1 MRFRGLDLNLLVTLE
16 VLLVERNLTRAAERL
31 NLGQPAVSNAL
42 AKLREHFDDELL
54 TRQGREMLRTVFAQ
68 QLIKPLQ
75 DTLQQIKGV
84 AMARPGFDPSTA
96 ALTYRIVASDF
107 ISIVLI
113 GQLILQ
119 VERRAPHVR
128 IEVLPLTDDS
138 IGKFSRGE
146 ADALIRPSGRI
157 FIAST
162 EQRELFT
169 ENFICIAS
177 RTNSEVGEEVTPEQL
192 YSMKRAVPPYK
203 TYWPTA
209 ATEGSSSGL
218 SVPMPFSAIPW
229 FVARSDYLAV
239 VPERL
244 AVLYEPA
251 IALRRVRLT
260 EPFPPVTFVAQ
271 SHSDGLRDPFK
282 VWMLDQMAEAAR

>member
-16 VLLVERNLTRAAERL
+16 VLLVECNLTRAAERL
-31 NLGQPAVSNAL
+31 NLGQPAISNAL

-54 TRQGREMLRTVFAQ
+54 TRQGREMMRTVFAQ

-96 ALTYRIVASDF
+96 ALTFKIVASDF
-107 ISIVLI
+107 ISIVLL
-113 GQLILQ
+113 GPLILQ
-119 VERRAPHVR
+119 VERSAPHVR
-128 IEVLPLTDDS
+128 IEILPLTDDS

-146 ADALIRPSGRI
+146 ADAIIRPAGRI
-157 FIAST
+157 FVPST

-169 ENFICIAS
+169 ENFICIAA
-177 RTNSEVGEEVTPEQL
+177 RPNADVGEEISTDEL
-192 YSMKRAVPPYK
+192 YTLKRAVPPYK

-209 ATEGSSSGL
+209 AVVGDASGVA
-218 SVPMPFSAIPW
+218 VPMPFSAIPW
-229 FVARSDYLAV
+229 FVARSDYVAV

-244 AVLYEPA
+244 AALYEPVLELKR
-251 IALRRVRLT
+251 IRLT
-260 EPFPPVTFVAQ
+260 TPFPSVIFVAQ
-271 SHSDGLRDPFK
+271 THAEGLGDPFK
-282 VWMLDQMAEAAR
+282 LWMLDQIAQAAK